1 MPIGKALHNNRKLDE
16 VSDMAA
22 KKKDFFDLLA
32 DWMRTHGIHN
42 PREVPDHVVE
52 SLRAEAAAE

>member
-1 MPIGKALHNNRKLDE
+1 MN
-16 VSDMAA
+16 MAA

-32 DWMRTHGIHN
+32 DWMRLNGVTN

-52 SLRAEAAAE
+52 SLRAEAASE

>member
-1 MPIGKALHNNRKLDE
+1 
-16 VSDMAA
+16 MAA

-32 DWMRTHGIHN
+32 DWMRTHGITN

-52 SLRAEAAAE
+52 SLHAEAAAE